1 MPFATVSFVATTA
14 ETFTE
19 SQIAAA
25 SAIMAALPPGSVTT
39 AGNQNAFGNHLA
51 NAMKQL
57 QKGKVSKAIDD
68 LNKAT
73 EKTDDCALRG
83 SPDGNGK
90 GMDWISDCDAQ
101 DAIYALLTSVVARCS
116 RKPRLPKRHRTPE
129 GCRKRFRQPQAL
141 GGKRSVEIPAV
152 RRVRAGPALPV
163 ATRAALRDPDSLH
176 DARVILMRA
185 GDSRR

>member
-14 ETFTE
+14 ETFAE
-19 SQIAAA
+19 SQVAAA
-25 SAIMAALPPGSVTT
+25 SAIVAALPPGSVTT

-68 LNKAT
+68 LNKAI
-73 EKTDDCALRG
+73 ERTDGCALRG

-116 RKPRLPKRHRTPE
+116 RKPRLPRRHRTP
-129 GCRKRFRQPQAL
+129 
-141 GGKRSVEIPAV
+141 
-152 RRVRAGPALPV
+152 
-163 ATRAALRDPDSLH
+163 
-176 DARVILMRA
+176 
-185 GDSRR
+185 

>member
-1 MPFATVSFVATTA
+1 MSFIKSMEQMPELECLKQYLVGHNGYIAGGCFKDI
-14 ETFTE
+14 FT
-19 SQIAAA
+19 
-25 SAIMAALPPGSVTT
+25 G
-39 AGNQNAFGNHLA
+39 
-51 NAMKQL
+51 KQP
-57 QKGKVSKAIDD
+57 KDIDIFFRNIDD

-163 ATRAALRDPDSLH
+163 ATRAVLRDPDSLH